1 MLKTLATFAVLALTT
16 GAALASPD
24 CGMTRADD
32 RQAMTCLPGTAW
44 DDLKATCV
52 PVTTS

>member
-1 MLKTLATFAVLALTT
+1 MRKTLATLTVLALSS

-44 DDLKATCV
+44 DSAKASCV